1 MDEKLKD
8 IAVIGDRELCLGFR
22 LAGVTETRVVDEEEF
37 ADELDELMDKDLG
50 IVITHQELMDTLP
63 KKRRMAIGNAVDP
76 VVVALSEEGESQD
89 LRAKIKKAIGVDIWS

>member
-22 LAGVTETRVVDEEEF
+22 LAGVTETRVVDEDSFE
-37 ADELDELMDKDLG
+37 DELDELLDQELG
-50 IVITHQELMDTLP
+50 IVITHQDLLDTIP

-89 LRAKIKKAIGVDIWS
+89 LRAKIKQAIGIDIWS

>member
-22 LAGVTETRVVDEEEF
+22 LAGVTETRVVDDEDFE
-37 ADELDELMDKDLG
+37 DELEDLMEQDLG
-50 IVITHQELMDTLP
+50 IVITHQDLLDTLP
-63 KKRRMAIGNAVDP
+63 KKRRMAIGNSVDP